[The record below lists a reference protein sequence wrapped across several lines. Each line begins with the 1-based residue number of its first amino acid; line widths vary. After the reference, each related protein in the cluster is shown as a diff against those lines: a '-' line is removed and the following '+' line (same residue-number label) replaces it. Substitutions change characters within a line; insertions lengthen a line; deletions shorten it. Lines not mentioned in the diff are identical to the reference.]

1 MPSGR
6 EKKLQAVRPMFLNFS
21 TGDGLLLLLAEMLP
35 SNCPIKFLPRMP
47 SALPNE
53 VRKRLLGE
61 MIREDS
67 IWSSSSSSSSSLSSL
82 PLNIDLSPK
91 EFMKDGRLLLL
102 VPVPDP
108 MPISPKLV
116 RIVEAVG
123 VLIGEAVIGI
133 LIGEDV
139 VEILFVEAAAA
150 GIFEEVV
157 VGILFVGVGVG
168 TLLRDGAVLLLRK
181 VVSFF

>member
-67 IWSSSSSSSSSLSSL
+67 IWSSSSSSSSLSSL

-91 EFMKDGRLLLL
+91 EFMKDCRLLLL
-102 VPVPDP
+102 VPDP

-168 TLLRDGAVLLLRK
+168 TLLRDGAALLLRK